1 MVSYTETLEERVTLL
16 EIESEIVQMTLIH
29 CLIWKGIDFIID
41 LVLPIW
47 YTKFNLIISVPEFGG
62 DTMPNTDL
70 EITQKAMEDFI
81 KIQRHIFR
89 HRSTLRLSADIPD
102 TSS

>member
-1 MVSYTETLEERVTLL
+1 MVSYTETLEGRVTLL
-16 EIESEIVQMTLIH
+16 EIESEIVQMTLIN